1 MLDGTYRYDQ
11 LLTTISVRRTPGK
24 MIAEALFPLVP
35 LDNRSGKIPIFGPEN
50 LTPQDDLRAPGTESK
65 LAKTSI
71 TDTPYYIGGHS
82 LKDGVPREYQTDVG
96 PTWDLVRSKT
106 LSLTDKVRLN
116 REVAL
121 VTLLAAGMTG
131 TSLAAQTATPW
142 NDDANDPIALIKA
155 QIDACQLRGYGRPNL
170 FAPSRPVW
178 TAIQANAYVQG
189 RITGA
194 ANLRSALVT
203 PQEFASLI
211 EVDEVLIGEATY
223 NTAIQGQPMVGGW
236 VWGEYALL
244 AVRPATPGPETP
256 ALGYHFGWRNALS
269 MLTNGAG
276 VGNGPELVERYWD
289 QKTKQDVVEV
299 HHFVDAKI
307 VAMAAGCL
315 FSDCLA

>member
-35 LDNRSGKIPIFGPEN
+35 LDNRSGKIPIFGCEN
-50 LTPQDDLRAPGTESK
+50 LTPQDDLRAPGTPAK
-65 LAKTSI
+65 VAKTSV
-71 TDTPYYIGGHS
+71 TDTPYYIEGHA
-82 LKDGVPREYQTDVG
+82 LQDGVPREYQTDVG
-96 PTWDLVRSKT
+96 PTWDLLRSKT
-106 LSLTDKVRLN
+106 TSLTDKVRLN

-121 VTLLAAGMTG
+121 VAALVAGMTS

-142 NDDANDPIALIKA
+142 DNDDNDPIALIKT
-155 QIDACQLRGYGRPNL
+155 QIDACQLRGYGRPNV
-170 FAPSRPVW
+170 FAISRPVW
-178 TAIQANAYVQG
+178 TAIQGNAYVQG

-194 ANLRSALVT
+194 PNLPSVRVKPA
-203 PQEFASLI
+203 EFAELL
-211 EVDEVLIGEATY
+211 ELDEVIIGEAVK
-223 NTAIQGQPMVGGW
+223 NTAIQGQTMTGGW

-244 AVRPATPGPETP
+244 AVRPQTPGPETP

-269 MLTNGAG
+269 TLTNGAG

-289 QKTKQDVVEV
+289 QKTKTDVVEV
-299 HHFVDAKI
+299 HHFIDAKI